1 MEILNTIQTIA
12 ILIFLL
18 LIIWWI
24 YTKRSKKSMPI
35 SGKALLITLGISLL
49 VSMASGVAYNSLSH
63 SSTNA
68 KNDIASTDKTTTS
81 SSTESSSSS
90 APSSSAKSEETT
102 ENDVLQSLTTK
113 ELKKY
118 NSGLIDS
125 LSEDQD
131 FSENGNTKYD
141 WATYVDTIVYG
152 DRGLIVKVASDF
164 TSLTDKNKSIVA
176 QNSQGLANT
185 QVILLGKDVRADSAP
200 YTSIYMGEKRIGH
213 SHSWNASKFKWD
225 KDA

>member
-12 ILIFLL
+12 LLIFLL
-18 LIIWWI
+18 LIIWWV
-24 YTKRSKKSMPI
+24 YAKRNKKTMPI
-35 SGKALLITLGISLL
+35 SGKNLLIALGVSLL
-49 VSMASGVAYNSLSH
+49 VSMASGAAYNSLSH

-68 KNDIASTDKTTTS
+68 KNDI
-81 SSTESSSSS
+81 SSTNKITNSSIENSSSSS
-90 APSSSAKSEETT
+90 SSSSKSEETT
-102 ENDVLQSLTTK
+102 ENDVLQSLSTK

-118 NSGLIDS
+118 NDGLIDS
-125 LSEDQD
+125 LNEDQSY
-131 FSENGNTKYD
+131 SEKGNSKYD
-141 WATYVDTIVYG
+141 WSTYVDTMVY
-152 DRGLIVKVASDF
+152 DNRGLIVKVTSDF

-185 QVILLGKDVRADSAP
+185 QVILLDKDVQADSAP

-225 KDA
+225 KNI

>member
-12 ILIFLL
+12 LLIFLL
-18 LIIWWI
+18 LIIWWV
-24 YTKRSKKSMPI
+24 YAKRNKKNMPI
-35 SGKALLITLGISLL
+35 SGKNLLIALGVSLL
-49 VSMASGVAYNSLSH
+49 VSMASGTAYNSPSH

-68 KNDIASTDKTTTS
+68 KNDITSTNKVAS

-90 APSSSAKSEETT
+90 SSKPEETT
-102 ENDVLQSLTTK
+102 ENDVLQSLSTK

-118 NSGLIDS
+118 NDGLIDS
-125 LSEDQD
+125 LNEDQSY
-131 FSENGNTKYD
+131 SEKGNSKYN
-141 WATYVDTIVYG
+141 WSTYVDTMVY
-152 DRGLIVKVASDF
+152 DNRGLIVKVTSDF

-185 QVILLGKDVRADSAP
+185 QVILLDKDVQADSAP

-225 KDA
+225 KNA